1 MKPRL
6 GQTYSRWAVGMVL
19 FAAVPPFLP
28 SYLQGLL
35 TKTIIFA
42 LFATSLNMLMGNTGL
57 FSLGHAA
64 YFGVAG
70 YTASILIE
78 VAGVHSA
85 WVVGPA
91 SILAA
96 GLVAAIFGVVALRVS
111 GIYFLAI
118 TLALGQLLYSIGVRW
133 RSVTGGTDGIFAGRY
148 PDLGF
153 GAMNPVRFYYF
164 TLFVST
170 LCLLLIYIILR
181 SPFGLSVRGIRDNEE
196 RMRSLG
202 YNVWNHKYLIFVLA
216 GVFAGVAGW
225 LSRDYTGIMVPG
237 YLGVMTSTTAM
248 LMVII
253 GGENVFWGPILGA
266 FLITL
271 VEYYA
276 SIYTPARWPLILG
289 AIFVI
294 SVLYLRDGV
303 AGGAQSLAQRW
314 RGSRASASD

>member
-1 MKPRL
+1 
-6 GQTYSRWAVGMVL
+6 
-19 FAAVPPFLP
+19 
-28 SYLQGLL
+28 
-35 TKTIIFA
+35 
-42 LFATSLNMLMGNTGL
+42 
-57 FSLGHAA
+57 
-64 YFGVAG
+64 
-70 YTASILIE
+70 
-78 VAGVHSA
+78 
-85 WVVGPA
+85 
-91 SILAA
+91 
-96 GLVAAIFGVVALRVS
+96 
-111 GIYFLAI
+111 
-118 TLALGQLLYSIGVRW
+118 
-133 RSVTGGTDGIFAGRY
+133 
-148 PDLGF
+148 
-153 GAMNPVRFYYF
+153 MNPVRFYYF

-202 YNVWNHKYLIFVLA
+202 FNVWNHKYLIFVLA